1 MTTEQTIQPLNVA
14 AATLLF
20 QLLFVTVIA
29 IASSLHSFPRESP
42 VTQTKTLPKSPV
54 LFVALASFALLL
66 ISDEFYSI
74 WSPIFQ
80 GVGINTVS
88 ASKAIGFAFFLDML
102 LIGYLMLQTG
112 GSRSSP
118 FTSAL
123 FTLPAI
129 AIFLRLPPFQFL
141 LFTGV
146 AAAIY
151 LALLIQPTTESYRVD
166 LERRQPSQS
175 AAAFINI
182 ACLLLSIFTGYITR
196 PVPITELPPAK
207 HTITSPLPSRLIG

>member
-1 MTTEQTIQPLNVA
+1 MSAEQSIQPLNVA

-29 IASSLHSFPRESP
+29 IASSLHKFPRESLG
-42 VTQTKTLPKSPV
+42 TQTKTLPKSPV

-66 ISDEFYSI
+66 ISDEFYSV
-74 WSPIFQ
+74 WSPIFH

-88 ASKAIGFAFFLDML
+88 AGKAIGFAFVLDML
-102 LIGYLMLQTG
+102 LIGYLMIKTG

-129 AIFLRLPPFQFL
+129 AIFLRLPPSQFL
-141 LFTGV
+141 LFTFV
-146 AAAIY
+146 AAVIY
-151 LALLIQPTTESYRVD
+151 LALLLQSTSDFFGLKCE
-166 LERRQPSQS
+166 QQSQS
-175 AAAFINI
+175 ASAFINI

-196 PVPITELPPAK
+196 PVPITEL
-207 HTITSPLPSRLIG
+207 SPTTHATTEQPQS